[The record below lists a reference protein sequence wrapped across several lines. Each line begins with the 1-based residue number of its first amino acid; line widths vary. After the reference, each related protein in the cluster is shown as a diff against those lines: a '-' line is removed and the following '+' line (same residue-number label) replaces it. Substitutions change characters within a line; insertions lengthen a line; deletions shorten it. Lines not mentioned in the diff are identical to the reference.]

1 MKTMKKILALVL
13 ALTLCLGLSVTA
25 LAESNESQP
34 TTGYT
39 ITIKNAIAG
48 QKYTAYKIFDA
59 IDGTPDGAAEKKV
72 SYTIDSTSEWFN
84 VVAGYKANPAEG
96 ETSAPIESV
105 PDGIKAIDTG
115 YVVLTQIN
123 GTTKWSVTASKDV
136 TSESTSAAAAFAE
149 YLAKNTEGKTG
160 VQVTAEPQE
169 GAGEGSNAGTATIN
183 VTGEGYYFVNTSL
196 GALTSLNTLTGNT
209 VEIKEKNT
217 EPTVD
222 KEVQEDS
229 KVNSENEWGD
239 KNTADIGQVVNFK
252 STITVAKGAAKS
264 IVLHDTMSPGLMFIN
279 VTDGNDEAKANNLKV
294 TVNGT
299 VVNSGEDTWQLICPA
314 TDADEI
320 NSTPACTFDVKFAD
334 AFIEKI
340 LKDNLS
346 ENVSSVEIIVEYSA
360 TVTAEAVIGGEG
372 NKNET
377 HLSYGDES
385 KVTSTTDTTT
395 TYVYEF
401 NIFKYTD
408 VNELEVALRGA
419 EFVLS
424 KVEGEKTL
432 YAQVVEG
439 KLVGWSEAKDSENVT
454 LTSNADGYI
463 SIKGLDAGTYSL
475 EETKAPDGY
484 NMLEKP
490 ITVVISEPD
499 ADNAAGGVVTQ
510 DGVATS
516 TMGQNESAVVNVVKV
531 ENKSGTELPSTGGIG
546 TTIFYV
552 VGGIL
557 MLGAVILLIT
567 KKKMGSKQ

>member
-25 LAESNESQP
+25 LADGSESEP
-34 TTGYT
+34 ATGYT
-39 ITIKNAIAG
+39 ITIENAIAG
-48 QKYTAYKIFDA
+48 QTYTAYKIFDA
-59 IDGTPDGAAEKKV
+59 IDGTPDGATEKKV

-84 VVAGYKANPAEG
+84 VVKSYKVEGYTSELTDLG
-96 ETSAPIESV
+96 EN
-105 PDGIKAIDTG
+105 KIDTG
-115 YVVLTQIN
+115 YVVLTKIN
-123 GTTKWSVTASKDV
+123 NSDLWSVTSSKNV
-136 TSESTSAAAAFAE
+136 TSESETAAAAFAE
-149 YLAKNTEGKTG
+149 YLAKNAEGKTG
-160 VQVTAEPQE
+160 VQVTAKPQE

-209 VEIKEKNT
+209 VTIKEKNT

-222 KEVQEDS
+222 KEVEEDS
-229 KVNSENEWGD
+229 TGAYGE

-264 IVLHDTMSPGLMFIN
+264 IVLHDTMSTGLKFIN

-299 VVNSGEDTWQLICPA
+299 VVNSGEDTWQLIYPA
-314 TDADEI
+314 TDADELT
-320 NSTPACTFDVKFAD
+320 STPACTFDVKFAD

-340 LKDNLS
+340 LKENLS
-346 ENVSSVEIIVEYSA
+346 DTVNSVEIIVEYSA
-360 TVTAEAVIGGEG
+360 TVTAEAVIGNEG

-401 NIFKYTD
+401 NIFKYTG
-408 VNELEVALRGA
+408 VNESEVALPGA
-419 EFVLS
+419 DFVLS

-439 KLVGWSEAKDSENVT
+439 KLVGWSEAKDGENVK
-454 LTSNADGYI
+454 LTSNDNGYI

-510 DGVATS
+510 DGEATS
-516 TMGQNESAVVNVVKV
+516 TMGENDSAVVNVVKV
-531 ENKSGTELPSTGGIG
+531 ENKSGTLLPSTGGIG

>member
-25 LAESNESQP
+25 LADGSESEP
-34 TTGYT
+34 ATGYT
-39 ITIKNAIAG
+39 ITIENAIAG
-48 QKYTAYKIFDA
+48 QTYTAYKIFDA

-72 SYTIDSTSEWFN
+72 SYTIDSTSEWFD
-84 VVAGYKANPAEG
+84 VVKSYEVEGY
-96 ETSAPIESV
+96 TSELT
-105 PDGIKAIDTG
+105 DLGDNKIDTG
-115 YVVLTQIN
+115 YVVLTRIN
-123 GTTKWSVTASKDV
+123 NSDLWSVTSSKNV
-136 TSESTSAAAAFAE
+136 TSESESAAAAFAE
-149 YLAKNTEGKTG
+149 YLAKNAEGKTG

-209 VEIKEKNT
+209 VKIKEKNT

-264 IVLHDTMSPGLMFIN
+264 IVLHDTMSTGLEFIN
-279 VTDGNDEAKANNLKV
+279 VTDGDDEAKANNLKV
-294 TVNGT
+294 KVGDAYISAIDGETMNWTLIVNP
-299 VVNSGEDTWQLICPA
+299 EDT
-314 TDADEI
+314 
-320 NSTPACTFDVKFAD
+320 CTFDVVFED

-346 ENVSSVEIIVEYSA
+346 ETVNSVEIIVEYSA

-401 NIFKYTD
+401 NIFKYTG
-408 VNELEVALRGA
+408 VNESEVALPGA
-419 EFVLS
+419 DFVLS

-432 YAQVVEG
+432 YAKVVEG
-439 KLVGWSEAKDSENVT
+439 KLVGWSEAKDGENVK
-454 LTSNADGYI
+454 LTSNDNGYI

-499 ADNAAGGVVTQ
+499 DTNANGGEVTQ

-516 TMGQNESAVVNVVKV
+516 TMGENDSAVVNVVKV
-531 ENKSGTELPSTGGIG
+531 ENKSGTLLPSTGGIG

>member
-1 MKTMKKILALVL
+1 MKKILALVL

-25 LAESNESQP
+25 LADGSESEP
-34 TTGYT
+34 ATGYT
-39 ITIKNAIAG
+39 ITIENAIAG
-48 QKYTAYKIFDA
+48 QTYTAYKIFDA
-59 IDGTPDGAAEKKV
+59 IDGTPDGATEKKV

-84 VVAGYKANPAEG
+84 VVKSYKVEGYTSELTDLG
-96 ETSAPIESV
+96 EN
-105 PDGIKAIDTG
+105 KIDTG
-115 YVVLTQIN
+115 YVVLTKIN
-123 GTTKWSVTASKDV
+123 NSDLWSVTSSKNV
-136 TSESTSAAAAFAE
+136 TSESETAAAAFAE
-149 YLAKNTEGKTG
+149 YLAKNAEGKTG
-160 VQVTAEPQE
+160 VQVTAKPQE

-209 VEIKEKNT
+209 VTIKEKNT

-222 KEVQEDS
+222 KEVEEDS
-229 KVNSENEWGD
+229 TGAYGE

-264 IVLHDTMSPGLMFIN
+264 IVLHDTMSTGLKFIN

-299 VVNSGEDTWQLICPA
+299 VVNSGEDTWQLIYPA
-314 TDADEI
+314 TDADELT
-320 NSTPACTFDVKFAD
+320 STPACTFDVKFAD

-340 LKDNLS
+340 LKENLS
-346 ENVSSVEIIVEYSA
+346 DTVNSVEIIVEYSA
-360 TVTAEAVIGGEG
+360 TVTAEAVIGNEG

-401 NIFKYTD
+401 NIFKYTG
-408 VNELEVALRGA
+408 VNESEVALPGA
-419 EFVLS
+419 DFVLS

-439 KLVGWSEAKDSENVT
+439 KLVGWSEAKDGENVK
-454 LTSNADGYI
+454 LTSNDNGYI

-510 DGVATS
+510 NGEETS
-516 TMGQNESAVVNVVKV
+516 TMGENESAVVNVVKV
-531 ENKSGTELPSTGGIG
+531 ENKSGTLLPSTGGIG

>member
-13 ALTLCLGLSVTA
+13 ALTLCLGLCVTA

-34 TTGYT
+34 TTSYT
-39 ITIKNAIAG
+39 ITIENAIAG
-48 QKYTAYKIFDA
+48 QTYTAYKIFDA

-84 VVAGYKANPAEG
+84 VVKLYKVEGYHSELKDLG
-96 ETSAPIESV
+96 EN
-105 PDGIKAIDTG
+105 KIDTG
-115 YVVLTQIN
+115 YVVLTKIN
-123 GTTKWSVTASKDV
+123 NSDLWSVTSSKNV
-136 TSESTSAAAAFAE
+136 TSESETAAAAFAE
-149 YLAKNTEGKTG
+149 YLAKNAEGKTG
-160 VQVTAEPQE
+160 VQVIAKPQE
-169 GAGEGSNAGTATIN
+169 GAAEGSNAGTATIN

-209 VEIKEKNT
+209 VKIKEKNT

-229 KVNSENEWGD
+229 KVNDDGNGWGD

-264 IVLHDTMSPGLMFIN
+264 IVLHDTMSTGLKFIN

-299 VVNSGEDTWQLICPA
+299 VVNSGEDTWQLIYPA
-314 TDADEI
+314 TDDDELT
-320 NSTPACTFDVKFAD
+320 STPACTFDVKFAD

-340 LKDNLS
+340 LKEGLS
-346 ENVSSVEIIVEYSA
+346 DAVNSVEIIVEYSA
-360 TVTAEAVIGGEG
+360 TVTAEAVIGNEG

-401 NIFKYTD
+401 NIFKYTG
-408 VNELEVALRGA
+408 VNESEVALPGA
-419 EFVLS
+419 DFVLS

-439 KLVGWSEAKDSENVT
+439 KLVGWSENKDGENVK
-454 LTSNADGYI
+454 LTSNDNGYI

-490 ITVVISEPD
+490 ITVVISQPD
-499 ADNAAGGVVTQ
+499 ENNVNGGVVTQ

-516 TMGQNESAVVNVVKV
+516 TMGENDSAVVNVVKV
-531 ENKSGTELPSTGGIG
+531 ENKSGTLLPSTGGIG